1 MDLCIFALLYLNK
14 YINRNMWKLNKFV
27 PLYIIVFSI
36 FLILIG
42 KTLFSDGMFMD
53 GLLYASVAKNLSN
66 GIGSF
71 WHLHLTNTFLPQ
83 FYEHPP
89 LAFGLQSLFF
99 YVFGESIYIERIYSL
114 LTFVIVG
121 ILIVS
126 IWNIINNEKQTGWLP
141 LLFWI
146 TIPLVSW
153 CCSNNMLENTMSVFI
168 CLSMLFYLKYINN
181 NKIIYLILIGLM
193 LFLGFLT
200 KGFTALFP
208 ISLPFWYWLIN
219 RKGTF
224 LKMLFELF
232 NITTFTVLPI
242 ALLLIIYPSAREFLM
257 QYFKIQ
263 VLNSLNDVV
272 TVESRFFILKKM
284 FLELIPILIIST
296 ILIIVNWKRKNNLML
311 SFNNFYFFLFIG
323 LSGVL
328 PIMISMKQN
337 GFYILTTFPFFAIA
351 FCSLVFPFVKPVTD
365 KINTFFSK
373 NIYLKIL
380 PFIVLF
386 AAIVYAFSY
395 KGSISR
401 DEIKINDAYKI
412 LKIVPKGSSVSICKS
427 MWNDWG
433 LHGYYCRFGNVSLD
447 ASNSPHQFK
456 IILNNCE
463 AIDNNQFIIVPI
475 NTKRYKL
482 YKRK

>member
-168 CLSMLFYLKYINN
+168 CLSM
-181 NKIIYLILIGLM
+181 
-193 LFLGFLT
+193 
-200 KGFTALFP
+200 
-208 ISLPFWYWLIN
+208 
-219 RKGTF
+219 
-224 LKMLFELF
+224 
-232 NITTFTVLPI
+232 
-242 ALLLIIYPSAREFLM
+242 
-257 QYFKIQ
+257 
-263 VLNSLNDVV
+263 
-272 TVESRFFILKKM
+272 
-284 FLELIPILIIST
+284 
-296 ILIIVNWKRKNNLML
+296 
-311 SFNNFYFFLFIG
+311 
-323 LSGVL
+323 
-328 PIMISMKQN
+328 
-337 GFYILTTFPFFAIA
+337 
-351 FCSLVFPFVKPVTD
+351 
-365 KINTFFSK
+365 
-373 NIYLKIL
+373 
-380 PFIVLF
+380 
-386 AAIVYAFSY
+386 
-395 KGSISR
+395 
-401 DEIKINDAYKI
+401 
-412 LKIVPKGSSVSICKS
+412 
-427 MWNDWG
+427 
-433 LHGYYCRFGNVSLD
+433 
-447 ASNSPHQFK
+447 
-456 IILNNCE
+456 
-463 AIDNNQFIIVPI
+463 
-475 NTKRYKL
+475 
-482 YKRK
+482 